1 MFYANRVKM
10 LNACIDLDVITTT
23 HLHPGCWAGHRI
35 YHFFPTRTSS
45 FFLRSRHRIFSRTSS
60 KAVLADV
67 FQLPHKPAMAA
78 SSKQSIVYKVVDGL
92 EITLDI
98 YIPASAQAVPILLW
112 FHGGGLLQGH
122 RQGVAPHMLESVSK
136 HNHALI
142 SADYRLA
149 PQVGVQKI
157 LKDVQDCVTFIRQSD
172 GLASHLEGNNTV
184 DTSRLAISGSSAG
197 GYLALLAG
205 LYVEPK
211 PQVILPI
218 YPITDPLGIFFTTSQ
233 PGPSEVASKKLE
245 VDAAVQPFL
254 ERDAAA
260 VANNAPGTS
269 RGQMYS
275 YMLSNANLAEL
286 LHFDTDS
293 HPQHNPSNDK
303 WRIPKQIATRRLPP
317 TYIVHG
323 AADHAVGV
331 EQADEVVGVMVGQ
344 GLEVK
349 YERLGGKDH
358 LFDVNPSETLQAMY
372 EFMHKYV

>member
-1 MFYANRVKM
+1 MLYTNRVEM
-10 LNACIDLDVITTT
+10 LNACLDLDVITTT
-23 HLHPGCWAGHRI
+23 HHLHPGCWAGHRI
-35 YHFFPTRTSS
+35 YHLFRTSS
-45 FFLRSRHRIFSRTSS
+45 FVLRSGHRIFSRTSS

-67 FQLPHKPAMAA
+67 FQLPLKPAMAA

-149 PQVGVQKI
+149 PQVGVQEI
-157 LKDVQDCVTFIRQSD
+157 LEDVQDCATFIRRPD
-172 GLASHLEGNNTV
+172 GLAKHLEGNNAV

-233 PGPSEVASKKLE
+233 PGPSEVESKKRE

-254 ERDAAA
+254 DRDAAA

-275 YMLSNANLAEL
+275 YMLSHANLAEL
-286 LHFDTDS
+286 LHFDIGS
-293 HPQHNPSNDK
+293 HPQHNASNDK
-303 WRIPKQIATRRLPP
+303 WRIAKQIATRRLPP
-317 TYIVHG
+317 AYIVHG
-323 AADHAVGV
+323 AADRAVGV
-331 EQADEVVGVMVGQ
+331 EQADEVVGVGVGE
-344 GLEVK
+344 GLEVR
-349 YERLGGKDH
+349 YERLNGKDH
-358 LFDVNPSETLQAMY
+358 LFDVDPSETLQAMY
-372 EFMHKYV
+372 EFMHKHV